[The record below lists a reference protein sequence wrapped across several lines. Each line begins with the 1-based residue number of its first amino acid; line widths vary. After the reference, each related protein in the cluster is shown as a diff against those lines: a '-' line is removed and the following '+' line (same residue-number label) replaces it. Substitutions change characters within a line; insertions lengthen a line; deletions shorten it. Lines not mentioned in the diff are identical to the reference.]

1 MTGPSSSS
9 QNADISLPSSDVVV
23 LAVAQWV
30 WIGLIF
36 AVVALGVVALAR
48 RA

>member
-1 MTGPSSSS
+1 MTGRSTSS
-9 QNADISLPSSDVVV
+9 QEGDIHVGSRDVVV
-23 LAVAQWV
+23 FAVAQWV

>member
-1 MTGPSSSS
+1 MTGRSSRS
-9 QNADISLPSSDVVV
+9 QEADIPVVSRAVIV

>member
-1 MTGPSSSS
+1 
-9 QNADISLPSSDVVV
+9 VVV

-30 WIGLIF
+30 WIGVIF
-36 AVVALGVVALAR
+36 AVVTLGVIALAR

>member
-1 MTGPSSSS
+1 MTGRSSSS
-9 QNADISLPSSDVVV
+9 QDADIPVVSRDVVV

>member
-1 MTGPSSSS
+1 MTGRSSSS
-9 QNADISLPSSDVVV
+9 QEGDIPVVSRHVVV

-36 AVVALGVVALAR
+36 VVVALGVVALAR

>member
-1 MTGPSSSS
+1 M
-9 QNADISLPSSDVVV
+9 LV
-23 LAVAQWV
+23 AVAQWV

-36 AVVALGVVALAR
+36 AVVLAGVAVLAR

>member
-1 MTGPSSSS
+1 MTGRSTSS
-9 QNADISLPSSDVVV
+9 QEADIPVVSREVVV

-36 AVVALGVVALAR
+36 AVVAVGVVALAR

>member
-1 MTGPSSSS
+1 MTGPSTSS
-9 QNADISLPSSDVVV
+9 QEPDISIASRDVVV

-30 WIGLIF
+30 WFGVIF
-36 AVVALGVVALAR
+36 AVVALGVFALAR

>member
-1 MTGPSSSS
+1 
-9 QNADISLPSSDVVV
+9 VVV

-36 AVVALGVVALAR
+36 AVVAFGVVALAR

>member
-9 QNADISLPSSDVVV
+9 QEADIRVGSIDVVV

-30 WIGLIF
+30 WFGVIF
-36 AVVALGVVALAR
+36 AVVAVGVVALAR

>member
-1 MTGPSSSS
+1 MTGRSSSS
-9 QNADISLPSSDVVV
+9 QEGDRSVGSGDVVV

-36 AVVALGVVALAR
+36 AVVALGVFALAR

>member
-1 MTGPSSSS
+1 
-9 QNADISLPSSDVVV
+9 V
-23 LAVAQWV
+23 LLVAVAQWV

-36 AVVALGVVALAR
+36 GVVLLGVAALAR

>member
-1 MTGPSSSS
+1 MTGRSSSS
-9 QNADISLPSSDVVV
+9 QDADKSVGSRDVIV

-36 AVVALGVVALAR
+36 AVVAVGVVALAR

>member
-1 MTGPSSSS
+1 
-9 QNADISLPSSDVVV
+9 V
-23 LAVAQWV
+23 LLVAVSQWV

-36 AVVALGVVALAR
+36 AVVLAGVAALAR

>member
-9 QNADISLPSSDVVV
+9 QHDDISIASHDVLI

-36 AVVALGVVALAR
+36 AAVAVGVIALAR

>member
-1 MTGPSSSS
+1 MTGRSTSS
-9 QNADISLPSSDVVV
+9 QEANIPVASRDVVV

>member
-1 MTGPSSSS
+1 MTGRSTSS
-9 QNADISLPSSDVVV
+9 QEADIPVGSREVVV

-36 AVVALGVVALAR
+36 AVVAVGVVVLAR

>member
-1 MTGPSSSS
+1 MTGRSTRG
-9 QNADISLPSSDVVV
+9 QEADIHVGSRDVVV

-36 AVVALGVVALAR
+36 AVVALGVVVLAR

>member
-1 MTGPSSSS
+1 MTGHTSSS
-9 QNADISLPSSDVVV
+9 QEGDISVVSRDVLV

>member
-1 MTGPSSSS
+1 MTGRSSSS
-9 QNADISLPSSDVVV
+9 QDADISVGCRDVVV

-36 AVVALGVVALAR
+36 AVVAVGVVALAR